1 MFGFPGSP
9 ATQQNL
15 GLLDMRMAIQW
26 ISQNIAQFGG
36 DPNRIVLFGQSAGA
50 VAADMLIYAFPQDPI
65 VKGLILQSGS
75 AAIFRNL
82 GETDTQGAAGLWSRT
97 AAGLGCTGDDATVL
111 ACMRSKPAADL
122 LNAQFPPMTGTTMQM
137 VPMAAFVPTIDN
149 VTVFGDY
156 LTRTNFSKVPILIG
170 NNDNE
175 GGISQALATAN
186 TGVTPAATINTTA
199 LDAIFTC
206 PSAQRANISLANSL
220 PVWRY
225 RWFGSFPNTQ
235 LLTNANSGAWH
246 GSELGVLFGTNQVA
260 TPNTPDENA
269 IGTQLRSMWAS
280 FAKDP
285 VNGLNTFMGGVPR
298 YTAGGN
304 ALIRLGLNNTMGL
317 NLAAGNTFDTNC
329 AQIQTASGPLSEG
342 QLSNGHKTNGLATVS
357 VLLSSLIISMIST
370 TL

>member
-26 ISQNIAQFGG
+26 VSQNIAQFGG

-75 AAIFRNL
+75 ASIFKNL
-82 GETDTQGAAGLWSRT
+82 GEMDTKGAAGLWSKT

-122 LNAQFPPMTGTTMQM
+122 LSAQFPPMTSTTMQM
-137 VPMAAFVPTIDN
+137 VPTAAFVPTIDN

-170 NNDNE
+170 NNDRE
-175 GGISQALATAN
+175 GDITQALNTAN
-186 TGVTPAATINTTA
+186 TGVATPATDTTA
-199 LDAIFTC
+199 VDAIFTC

-235 LLTNANSGAWH
+235 LLTNVNNGAWH

-260 TPNTPDENA
+260 TPNTAEENA
-269 IGTQLRSMWAS
+269 IGTQLRGMWAT

-285 VNGLNTFMGGVPR
+285 VNGLNAFMGGVPR
-298 YTAGGN
+298 YTASGN

-317 NLAAGNTFDTNC
+317 NLAAGNTFDVNC
-329 AQIQTASGPLSEG
+329 AAIQAASGPLSQG
-342 QLSNGHKTNGLATVS
+342 QLSTGHRNNGLATVS
-357 VLLSSLIISMIST
+357 ILLFSLIVSMVSA

>member
-1 MFGFPGSP
+1 
-9 ATQQNL
+9 
-15 GLLDMRMAIQW
+15 MRLAIQW

-75 AAIFRNL
+75 AAIFKNL
-82 GETDTQGAAGLWSRT
+82 GEMDTRGAAGLWSKIAT
-97 AAGLGCTGDDATVL
+97 GLGCTGDDATVL

-122 LNAQFPPMTGTTMQM
+122 LNAQFPPTTATTTQM
-137 VPMAAFVPTIDN
+137 IPMAAFVPTIDN

-175 GGISQALATAN
+175 GGITQALATAN
-186 TGVTPAATINTTA
+186 TGVSTTASTDTTA

-206 PSAQRANISLANSL
+206 PSAQRANISLANNL

-235 LLTNANSGAWH
+235 LLTNVNSGAWH

-269 IGTQLRSMWAS
+269 MGIQLRGMWAS

-285 VNGLNTFMGGVPR
+285 VNGLGAFMGGVPR
-298 YTAGGN
+298 YTTGGN

-317 NLAAGNTFDTNC
+317 NLATGNAFDANC
-329 AQIQTASGPLSEG
+329 AQIQAASGPLSAG
-342 QLSNGHKTNGLATVS
+342 QLSTGHKTNGLDTVS
-357 VLLSSLIISMIST
+357 ILLISLAVPMIST
-370 TL
+370 IL

>member
-1 MFGFPGSP
+1 
-9 ATQQNL
+9 
-15 GLLDMRMAIQW
+15 MAIEW

-50 VAADMLIYAFPQDPI
+50 VAADMLIYAFPQDPT

-82 GETDTQGAAGLWSRT
+82 GEMDIQGAAGLWSRT

-122 LNAQFPPMTGTTMQM
+122 LNAQFPPTTGTTTQM
-137 VPMAAFVPTIDN
+137 LPMAAFVPTIDN
-149 VTVFGDY
+149 ITVFGDY

-175 GGISQALATAN
+175 GGISQALVTAN
-186 TGVTPAATINTTA
+186 TGVTPAATTDTTA

-235 LLTNANSGAWH
+235 LLTNVNSGAWH
-246 GSELGVLFGTNQVA
+246 GSELGVLFGTNQVV

-269 IGTQLRSMWAS
+269 LGTQLRGMWAT

-304 ALIRLGLNNTMGL
+304 ALLRLGLNNTMGL
-317 NLAAGNTFDTNC
+317 NLAAGNMFDVNC
-329 AQIQTASGPLSEG
+329 AQIQAASGPLSEG
-342 QLSNGHKTNGLATVS
+342 QLSPGHKINGLGTVFII
-357 VLLSSLIISMIST
+357 LFSLIIYSISN